1 MKKLATLILLFWS
14 IGMMAQDYFGVSGTV
29 TDAASGAPVYN
40 QEMVIAFFNIGDST
54 LILDEIVETNEM
66 GYYEFEG
73 PFNVPM
79 ALVQVGTIDCNGVPV
94 YEFGTVSINNPW
106 FEQDFE
112 ICTGGGGD
120 CHAFFEYYLTESL
133 RVEFENLSEGEDLT
147 YFWTFGDGTNS
158 DEENPVHTYAMG
170 GDYVVTL
177 YIATADSS
185 CFDVY
190 EEMIH
195 ISNGQGDCEAYFEY
209 YVGDG
214 LTVEF
219 ENFSEGENLVYF
231 WSFGDGSGSDEE
243 NPTHTYASGGEY
255 RVSLFIINGDST
267 CIDDYDELIYVGG
280 GQGDCEAYFTYE
292 QEDAYTFNFVN
303 MSEGENLMYYW
314 AFGDDTYS
322 TEENPVHTYNMDGYY
337 LVALMITN
345 EDSTC
350 FDFYEDMVIVGD
362 STPGDCQAYFE
373 YYYAPNDGYRVEFE
387 NLSEGNDLVYYW
399 DFGDGNFSQE
409 ENPEHTYERPGIYE
423 VCLMAASEDSTCY
436 DVYCAAVVID
446 DMGACIAQFAYY
458 PDSLGNYTYQFVD
471 LSYGDIESWYW
482 DFGDGTYSDDQ
493 NPAHTF
499 SEEGYYYVCLT
510 ITCEEDCGDKGED
523 CTSTWCEE
531 VYVGEYEDC
540 FNFFT
545 YQTVGNSVLFEG
557 FHSSMYEAWYTWEFG
572 DGTSGEGQITEH
584 TYDAT
589 GTYFVTLTSVSE
601 DSCFATSSQ
610 VIVVGD
616 SIVYHQVYG
625 QVFEGDFPMDRG
637 MVMIFSTEAGPN
649 YEPFFDMAMID
660 SSGIYVLPYVP
671 NGEFYVY
678 AIPFNWNG
686 YLPTYYGDVINWDE
700 ATPIVLG
707 EPENPYDIHLVAAE
721 FAATPGNG
729 SITGTIYNGG
739 VRASY
744 IDKIQMLLY
753 NDNYEI
759 LGFTDVNEEGSFD
772 LSNLANGTYYIY
784 PELSGV
790 SSEFTQVQI
799 TDEQQNVVVNMTME
813 GSTILGEKELFMNT
827 EAGNIFP
834 NPADER
840 ARIELNNLKETQ
852 VKVQVMD
859 ITGRTQI
866 MNEYNLSAGRTV
878 IEIRLEHLQT
888 GIYFVRITNT
898 EGNTITRKVVHQ

>member
-1 MKKLATLILLFWS
+1 MKKLTTLLLILLTF
-14 IGMMAQDYFGVSGTV
+14 GLMAQNSFVVSGTV
-29 TDAASGAPVYN
+29 YDDTYNEPIVGHNVSVSVYAMN
-40 QEMVIAFFNIGDST
+40 DST
-54 LILDEIVETNEM
+54 LLFNESTATNEA
-66 GYYEFEG
+66 GYYIIDGTYNADIAF
-73 PFNVPM
+73 
-79 ALVQVGTIDCNGVPV
+79 LDVGTYDCNDELITYRFVLTDDNQWV
-94 YEFGTVSINNPW
+94 
-106 FEQDFE
+106 EQDFD
-112 ICTGGGGD
+112 IC
-120 CHAFFEYYLTESL
+120 
-133 RVEFENLSEGEDLT
+133 EGE
-147 YFWTFGDGTNS
+147 N
-158 DEENPVHTYAMG
+158 
-170 GDYVVTL
+170 
-177 YIATADSS
+177 
-185 CFDVY
+185 
-190 EEMIH
+190 
-195 ISNGQGDCEAYFEY
+195 GDCEAYFEY

-219 ENFSEGENLVYF
+219 ENLSSGEDLSFY
-231 WSFGDGSGSDEE
+231 WSFGDGTFSEEE
-243 NPTHTYASGGEY
+243 NPVHTYEYTGEY
-255 RVSLFIINGDST
+255 LVFLVISNSDSTCVEDYQEMIFVGGGQGDCEAYFEYYVRDGLTVEFENLSSGNDLTYFWNFGDGTYSEEENPMHTYEYEGEYYVVLIIANGDST
-267 CIDDYDELIYVGG
+267 CVEDYQEMIFVGG

-292 QEDAYTFNFVN
+292 QEDTYTIDFIN
-303 MSEGENLMYYW
+303 MSEGNNLMYYW
-314 AFGDDTYS
+314 TFGDDSYS
-322 TEENPVHTYNMDGYY
+322 TEENPVHTYNTDGYY
-337 LVALMITN
+337 WVVLMITN

-362 STPGDCQAYFE
+362 SISGDCQAYFE
-373 YYYAPNDGYRVEFE
+373 YYVTDDGYRVEFE
-387 NLSEGNDLVYYW
+387 NLSEGDDLVYYW

-436 DVYCAAVVID
+436 DVYCEPVVID
-446 DMGACIAQFAYY
+446 DMGTCIAQFAYY
-458 PDSLGNYTYQFVD
+458 PDSLGDYTYQFVD

-493 NPAHTF
+493 NPEHIF

-510 ITCEEDCGDKGED
+510 IECNGDCGDKSED
-523 CTSTWCEE
+523 CQSTWCEE
-531 VYVGEYEDC
+531 VYAGAYEDC

-557 FHSSMYEAWYTWEFG
+557 FHSSDFEAWYLWEFG
-572 DGTSGEGQITEH
+572 DGITGDGQIVEH
-584 TYDAT
+584 TYTET
-589 GTYFVTLTSVSE
+589 GTYFVTLNTVDE
-601 DSCFATSSQ
+601 DSCVATSSQ

-660 SSGIYVLPYVP
+660 SSGVYVLPYVP
-671 NGEFYVY
+671 NGEFYIY

-799 TDEQQNVVVNMTME
+799 TDEQQDVVVNMTME
-813 GSTILGEKELFMNT
+813 GSTILGEKELFTNT
-827 EAGNIFP
+827 EASNIFP
-834 NPADER
+834 NPAGDK
-840 ARIELNNLKETQ
+840 ARIELNNLKETK
-852 VKVQVMD
+852 VNVQVMD

-866 MNEYNLSAGRTV
+866 VNEYKLSAGRTV
-878 IEIRLEHLQT
+878 IDISMEHLET
-888 GIYFVRITNT
+888 GIYFVRISNT